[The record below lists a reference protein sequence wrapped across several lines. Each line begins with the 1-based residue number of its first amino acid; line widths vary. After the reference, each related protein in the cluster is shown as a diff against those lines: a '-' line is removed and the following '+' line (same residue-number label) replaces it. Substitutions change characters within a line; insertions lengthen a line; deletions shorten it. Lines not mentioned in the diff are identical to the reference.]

1 MIKWAVLINIIVVL
15 RFRLDIFVSPHY
27 DSGLLRM
34 NKRSRRLATDKVI
47 HIRIDEETHRK
58 LKMHAA
64 SSKATIQ
71 QLVEG
76 LISKKYDNMQ
86 VRNAKP

>member
-1 MIKWAVLINIIVVL
+1 MDRK
-15 RFRLDIFVSPHY
+15 P
-27 DSGLLRM
+27 
-34 NKRSRRLATDKVI
+34 KRSVTDKVI

-71 QLVEG
+71 KLVED
-76 LISKKYDNMQ
+76 LIRSKYRKMRI
-86 VRNAKP
+86 RNEEP

>member
-1 MIKWAVLINIIVVL
+1 MLVVRVYFIVVDGA
-15 RFRLDIFVSPHY
+15 FIIDIFISIY
-27 DSGLLRM
+27 GMSGLSNM
-34 NKRSRRLATDKVI
+34 NRKPRRSATDKVI

-71 QLVEG
+71 KLVEDM
-76 LISKKYDNMQ
+76 IRSKYQKMRIGNKDL
-86 VRNAKP
+86 

>member
-1 MIKWAVLINIIVVL
+1 
-15 RFRLDIFVSPHY
+15 
-27 DSGLLRM
+27 M
-34 NKRSRRLATDKVI
+34 NSKARRSATDKVI

-71 QLVEG
+71 KLVED
-76 LISKKYDNMQ
+76 LIRSKYRKLRAGNEEL
-86 VRNAKP
+86 